1 MDYLEGLNPPQREAV
16 VNMDGPMMIIA
27 GAGSGKT
34 RVLTYKI
41 AHLINNGVEPFNIL
55 SLTFTNKASREMK
68 ERIVEAVGD
77 DAKNLWMGTFHSVF
91 ARILRFEAEK
101 LGYQSNFTIY
111 DTEDAKSVIKGVVKD
126 FRLDDKLYK
135 PNVVLSRISS
145 AKNNLVSWRAY
156 EQNNDLRLEDEASGR
171 PKIFEIYKEYAIRCF
186 RANAMDFDDLLFNTN
201 VLLHQHLDVLNK
213 YQNKFKYVMIDE
225 FQDTNISQYYI
236 TRKLAAR
243 NRNICVVGD
252 DAQSIYAFRGANIQ
266 NILNFE
272 KDYPELKVIK
282 LEQNY
287 RSTQTIVEAAN
298 SVIAHNKNQL
308 EKNTFTQNAIGD
320 RIEVIRSPSDL
331 EEARSVAQSIQQ
343 AIIKDHIP
351 ASDIAILYRT
361 NSQSRALE
369 EALVK
374 LSIKAQIFGGLSFY
388 QRKEIK
394 DMIAYLKFVT
404 NPKDE
409 EAFKR
414 IINYPKRGIGTTT
427 VNNLFVKAAEN
438 KLGIWDV
445 VSNIRQFFGGRV
457 ATQVENF
464 ANMIK
469 VFQMQSEQKNA
480 FETASFIAKNSG
492 ILRELYEDKTPE
504 GKNRYDNLQE
514 LLNGIQGFT
523 DDPEKEDKSLVTYLE
538 EISLITTQDKEDVS
552 DAITLMTI
560 HMSKGL
566 EYDYVYLVGMEENL
580 FPSQMMLE
588 TREDLEEERRLFY
601 VAITRAKQ
609 KLYMSYALQR
619 YRFGKQI
626 MCDPSRFIDEI
637 SPQYISMRRSSI
649 NEDLGPGSVPGFSNF
664 RSLRQQPSNFTKK
677 VVKPKDDRPFVPSK
691 TDNLAAG
698 IKVRHM
704 KFGDGIVEKLSE
716 EGLDRRA
723 IIAFEEV
730 GKKTLILTF
739 AKLMILEDE

>member
-16 VNMDGPMMIIA
+16 VTMDGPMMIIA

-41 AHLINNGVEPFNIL
+41 AHLIANGVEPFNIL

-68 ERIVEAVGD
+68 ERIVDAVGD

-101 LGYQSNFTIY
+101 IGYQSNFTIY
-111 DTEDAKSVIKGVVKD
+111 DSEDAKSVIKGVVKD

-145 AKNNLVSWRAY
+145 AKNNLISWRAY
-156 EQNNDLRLEDEASGR
+156 EQNNDLRIEDEASGR
-171 PKIFEIYKEYAIRCF
+171 PKIAEIYKEYAIRCF
-186 RANAMDFDDLLFNTN
+186 RANAMDFDDLLFNTS
-201 VLLHQHLDVLNK
+201 VLFQQHLDVLNK
-213 YQNKFKYVMIDE
+213 YQSKFKYVLIDE
-225 FQDTNISQYYI
+225 FQDTNVTQYFI

-266 NILNFE
+266 NILNF
-272 KDYPELKVIK
+272 KTDYPELKVVK

-320 RIEVIRSPSDL
+320 RIEVLRSPTDL
-331 EEARSVAQSIQQ
+331 EEARSVAKGIQE
-343 AIIKDHIP
+343 AMIKDHIP
-351 ASDIAILYRT
+351 AKDIAILYRT

-414 IINYPKRGIGTTT
+414 IINYPKRGIGATT

-438 KLGIWDV
+438 KLGIWDIV
-445 VSNIRQFFGGRV
+445 ANIRKFFGGRV

-492 ILRELYEDKTPE
+492 VLRELYDDKTPE

-523 DDPEKEDKSLVTYLE
+523 DDPNKEDKSLTTYLE

-566 EYDYVYLVGMEENL
+566 EFDYVFLVGMEENL

-619 YRFGKQI
+619 YRFGKTI
-626 MCDPSRFIDEI
+626 SCDPSRFIDEI
-637 SPQYISMRRSSI
+637 APQYISMRRNSI
-649 NEDLGPGSVPGFSNF
+649 SDDLGPGSTPGFSNF
-664 RSLRQQPSNFTKK
+664 RSLRQQPSNFIRKA
-677 VVKPKDDRPFVPSK
+677 VEPKDDRPFVPSK
-691 TDNLAAG
+691 SESLMVGQT
-698 IKVRHM
+698 VRHG
-704 KFGDGIVEKLSE
+704 KFGDGKVEKITE
-716 EGLDRRA
+716 EGLDKRA
-723 IIAFEEV
+723 IINFEAV

-739 AKLMILEDE
+739 AKLMIIEDN

>member
-16 VNMDGPMMIIA
+16 VNMEGPMMIIA

-41 AHLINNGVEPFNIL
+41 AHLIANGVEPFQIL
-55 SLTFTNKASREMK
+55 SLTFTNKASREMR

-77 DAKNLWMGTFHSVF
+77 EAKNLWMGTFHSVF
-91 ARILRFEAEK
+91 AKILRFEADK

-111 DTEDAKSVIKGVVKD
+111 DSEDAKSVIKSVVKD

-135 PNVVLSRISS
+135 PSVVLSRISA
-145 AKNNLVSWRAY
+145 AKNDLISWRAY
-156 EQNNDLRLEDEASGR
+156 EGNNDRRLEDEATGR

-201 VLLHQHLDVLNK
+201 VLFHQHLDVLNK
-213 YQNKFKYVMIDE
+213 YQHKFKYVLIDE

-236 TRKLAAR
+236 TRKLAAK

-298 SVIAHNKNQL
+298 SVIKHNTNQL
-308 EKNTFTQNAIGD
+308 EKNTFTQNAIGE
-320 RIEVIRSPSDL
+320 RIEVIRSATDL
-331 EEARSVAQSIQQ
+331 DEAKAVAQSIQT
-343 AIIKDHIP
+343 AMMRDHIP
-351 ASDIAILYRT
+351 AQDIAILYRT

-394 DMIAYLKFVT
+394 DMVAYLKFVT

-414 IINYPKRGIGTTT
+414 VINYPKRGIGPTT

-445 VSNIRQFFGGRV
+445 VANVRRFFGGRV

-469 VFQMQSEQKNA
+469 VFQMQMESKNA
-480 FETASFIAKNSG
+480 FELASFIAKGSG
-492 ILRELYEDKTPE
+492 ILKELYDDKTVE

-523 DDPEKEDKSLVTYLE
+523 DDPEKEDKSLTNYLE
-538 EISLITTQDKEDVS
+538 EISLITSAEKEDMS

-566 EYDYVYLVGMEENL
+566 EFDYVFLVGMEENL

-588 TREDLEEERRLFY
+588 TRADLEEERRLFY
-601 VAITRAKQ
+601 VAITRAKI
-609 KLYMSYALQR
+609 KLFMTYALQR
-619 YRFGKQI
+619 YRFGKSI

-637 SPQYISMRRSSI
+637 APQYISMKRSSI
-649 NEDLGPGSVPGFSNF
+649 NDDLGPGNVPGFSNY
-664 RSLRQQPSNFTKK
+664 RSLRQAPSNFTKK
-677 VVKPKDDRPFVPSK
+677 VVAPKDDRPFVPSK
-691 TDNLAAG
+691 ADE
-698 IKVRHM
+698 IKEGLTVRHM
-704 KFGDGIVEKLSE
+704 KFGDGVVEKVAE

-723 IIAFEEV
+723 TIEFEEV

-739 AKLMILEDE
+739 AKLMILE

>member
-16 VNMDGPMMIIA
+16 VNMEGPMMIIA

-41 AHLINNGVEPFNIL
+41 AHLIANGIEPFQIL

-68 ERIVEAVGD
+68 ERIVDAVGD
-77 DAKNLWMGTFHSVF
+77 EAKNLWMGTFHSVF
-91 ARILRFEAEK
+91 AKILRFEADK

-111 DTEDAKSVIKGVVKD
+111 DSEDAKSVIKGVVKD
-126 FRLDDKLYK
+126 YKLDDKLYK

-145 AKNNLVSWRAY
+145 AKNNLISWRSY
-156 EQNNDLRLEDEASGR
+156 EANNDMRLEDEAQGR

-201 VLLHQHLDVLNK
+201 VLFHQHLDVLNK
-213 YQNKFKYVMIDE
+213 YQHKFKFVMIDE

-236 TRKLAAR
+236 TRKLAAK

-298 SVIAHNKNQL
+298 SVIKHNKNQL
-308 EKNTFTQNAIGD
+308 EKSTFTQNGIGD
-320 RIEVIRSPSDL
+320 RIEVIRSGSDL
-331 EEARSVAQSIQQ
+331 DEAKAVAQSIQT
-343 AIIKDHIP
+343 AIMRDRIHP
-351 ASDIAILYRT
+351 QDIAILYRT

-394 DMIAYLKFVT
+394 DMVAYLKFVT

-414 IINYPKRGIGTTT
+414 VINYPKRGIGPTT

-445 VSNIRQFFGGRV
+445 VSNIRRFFGGRI

-469 VFQMQSEQKNA
+469 VFQMQAEQKNA
-480 FETASFIAKNSG
+480 FEVASFIAKGSG

-514 LLNGIQGFT
+514 LLNGIQGFS
-523 DDPEKEDKSLVTYLE
+523 DDPSKEDKSLVTYLE
-538 EISLITTQDKEDVS
+538 EISLITSSEKEDMS

-566 EYDYVYLVGMEENL
+566 EFDYCYIVGMEENL

-601 VAITRAKQ
+601 VAITRAKV
-609 KLYMSYALQR
+609 KVFLTYALQR

-626 MCDPSRFIDEI
+626 SCEPSRFIDEI
-637 SPQYISMRRSSI
+637 APQYISMKRNSI
-649 NEDLGPGSVPGFSNF
+649 SDDLGPGNTPGFSNY
-664 RSLRQQPSNFTKK
+664 RSLRQAPSNFIKK
-677 VVKPKDDRPFVPSK
+677 AVKPKDDRPFVPSK
-691 TDNLAAG
+691 ADDLSVGLT
-698 IKVRHM
+698 VRHM
-704 KFGDGIVEKLSE
+704 KFGDGKVVKISE
-716 EGLDRRA
+716 EGLDKRA
-723 IIAFEEV
+723 DIQFEEV

-739 AKLMILEDE
+739 AKLMIIED